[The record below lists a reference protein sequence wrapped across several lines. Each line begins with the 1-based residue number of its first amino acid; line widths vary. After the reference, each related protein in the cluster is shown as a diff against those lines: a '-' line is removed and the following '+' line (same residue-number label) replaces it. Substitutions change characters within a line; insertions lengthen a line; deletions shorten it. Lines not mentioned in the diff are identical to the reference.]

1 VKTTHSAALCAVSL
15 AMMACAQAQESNS
28 FISDSRTSIRY
39 SQFYW
44 DENHANGVGPTRDEW
59 VQAALFSFNSGW
71 YENLLGLDYSY
82 GVADALDVGN
92 KATSISNLEAGHTVQ
107 SPHGIAKPVEAYL
120 RGHLVGEAGEV
131 NVGVGKKSR
140 RYALYFDDPVSRILP
155 PSTLGADVDYR
166 IGGLN
171 ARYSYVNGFSARNE
185 SGWADDMTNFSGEK
199 VDALRLYALSYS
211 FGDGTRILTEYAESE
226 DDLEEYS
233 IKVERSFQLSTN
245 QFLDLYATHGMQQD
259 AGKLFDYKG
268 VPGLYEAESSHD
280 ARYIDLSAKYRIG
293 HMYTGV
299 NYNKVSGDDFDRLF
313 FAADHG
319 TWNSSAKLFYYF
331 GLEDEEMFRVFAGT
345 DFDFIGVPQLRF
357 DSHYAFSNHAAGYD
371 GFSRREFQSVL
382 QYNFTGLLKG
392 LGLAWLH
399 NEFHTK
405 GTPDQVTR
413 FATSYGPAGIIT
425 HHANR
430 FYLNYV
436 YNF

>member
-1 VKTTHSAALCAVSL
+1 MKTIKPCILYVLSL
-15 AMMACAQAQESNS
+15 AMMASAQAQESNS

-44 DENHANGVGPTRDEW
+44 NENHGSGVGPTRDEW

-82 GVADALDVGN
+82 GVADALDVGS

-155 PSTLGADVDYR
+155 PSTLGADIDFR
-166 IGGLN
+166 LGGLN

-185 SGWADDMTNFSGEK
+185 SGWADHMTNFAGEK
-199 VDALRLYALSYS
+199 IDDMRLYALSYA
-211 FGDGTRILTEYAESE
+211 FGDGIRVLTEYAESKDYLKE
-226 DDLEEYS
+226 SS
-233 IKVERSFQLSTN
+233 IKIERSFQLSTN
-245 QFLDLYATHGMQQD
+245 QFLDLYATHGMQRD
-259 AGKLFDYKG
+259 AGKLFDYNG

-293 HMYTGV
+293 RVYAGF

-313 FAADHG
+313 FSADHG

-331 GLEDEEMFRVFAGT
+331 GLKDEEMYRMFAGT
-345 DFDFIGVPQLRF
+345 DFDFIGIPQLRL
-357 DSHYAFSNHAAGYD
+357 DGHYAFSNHAAGYD
-371 GFSRREFQSVL
+371 GFARREFQSVL
-382 QYNFTGLLKG
+382 QYNFTGVLKG

-399 NEFHTK
+399 NEFHTE
-405 GTPDQVTR
+405 GTPDHITR

-425 HHANR
+425 HNADR